1 MNEMF
6 IDGTVRMQVPGGK
19 EHYVGWNKVSV
30 FFLCGK
36 TQTYKKRGAEA
47 IQRSSCSQKLSK
59 L

>member
-1 MNEMF
+1 MYLE
-6 IDGTVRMQVPGGK
+6 GTVRIQVPGEK

-47 IQRSSCSQKLSK
+47 IQRSSCRQKLSK